1 MKETPIKPHQIRILQ
16 TLLSKRFRER
26 EARLHFVCSF
36 IGRELPSTKNLT
48 EDEFFALAQHL
59 GYKFEM
65 HAYFNTQNKQHAKLL
80 SLCHE
85 LGWCDKANTKYADI
99 TRLGNWFCSS
109 KNPFKKSLQY
119 LTPQE
124 VGKVN
129 NIFQKMNEQRYE
141 KESH

>member
-1 MKETPIKPHQIRILQ
+1 MKKETTIKPHQIRILQ
-16 TLLSKRFRER
+16 TLLGKRFKDR

-59 GYKFEM
+59 GYHFEM
-65 HAYFNTQNKQHAKLL
+65 HAYFNIENKQHAKLL

-85 LGWCDKANTKYADI
+85 LGWRDKVNPKYADI
-99 TRLGNWFCSS
+99 KRLGKWFCSS
-109 KNPFKKSLQY
+109 KNPFKKSLQN
-119 LTPQE
+119 LTLQE

-129 NIFQKMNEQRYE
+129 NIFEKMITQRYE
-141 KESH
+141 RS

>member
-16 TLLSKRFRER
+16 TLLGKRFKDR

-36 IGRELPSTKNLT
+36 IGRELPSTEN
-48 EDEFFALAQHL
+48 EFFALAEHL

-65 HAYFNTQNKQHAKLL
+65 HAYFDAQNKQHAKLL

-85 LGWCDKANTKYADI
+85 LGWRDKVNPKYADI
-99 TRLGNWFCSS
+99 KRLGKWFCSS
-109 KNPFKKSLQY
+109 KNPFKKSLQN

-129 NIFQKMNEQRYE
+129 NIFEKMITQRYE
-141 KESH
+141 RS

>member
-1 MKETPIKPHQIRILQ
+1 MKKETTIKPHQIRILQ
-16 TLLSKRFRER
+16 TLLSKRFSDRET
-26 EARLHFVCSF
+26 RLHFVCSF

-48 EDEFFALAQHL
+48 EDEFFSLAEHL

-65 HAYFNTQNKQHAKLL
+65 HAFFDAQNKQHAKLL

-85 LGWCDKANTKYADI
+85 LGWLDEANPKYADI
-99 TRLGNWFCSS
+99 KRLGKWFCSS

-129 NIFQKMNEQRYE
+129 NIFEKMLIQRYE
-141 KESH
+141 RN

>member
-1 MKETPIKPHQIRILQ
+1 MATTIKPHQIRILQ
-16 TLLSKRFRER
+16 TLLSKRFSDRET
-26 EARLHFVCSF
+26 RLHFVCSF

-48 EDEFFALAQHL
+48 EDEFFNLAEHL
-59 GYKFEM
+59 GYKFEI
-65 HAYFNTQNKQHAKLL
+65 HAFFDAQNKQHAKLL

-85 LGWCDKANTKYADI
+85 LGWRNTANPKYADI
-99 TRLGNWFCSS
+99 TRLGKWFCSS

-129 NIFQKMNEQRYE
+129 NIFEKMLIQRYE
-141 KESH
+141 RS

>member
-1 MKETPIKPHQIRILQ
+1 MKKETTIKPHQIRILQ
-16 TLLSKRFRER
+16 TLLGKRFSDRET
-26 EARLHFVCSF
+26 RLHFVCSF

-48 EDEFFALAQHL
+48 EDEFFSLAEHL

-65 HAYFNTQNKQHAKLL
+65 HAFFDAQNKQHAKLL

-85 LGWCDKANTKYADI
+85 LGWRNTANPKYADI
-99 TRLGNWFCSS
+99 KRLGKWFCSS
-109 KNPFKKSLQY
+109 KNPFKKSLQH

-129 NIFQKMNEQRYE
+129 NIFEKMLIQRYE
-141 KESH
+141 RN

>member
-1 MKETPIKPHQIRILQ
+1 MKKETTIKPHQIRILQ
-16 TLLSKRFRER
+16 TLLSKRFTNR

-48 EDEFFALAQHL
+48 EDEFFTLAEYL

-65 HAYFNTQNKQHAKLL
+65 HAFFDAQNKQHAKLL

-85 LGWCDKANTKYADI
+85 LGWRNTANPKYADI
-99 TRLGNWFCSS
+99 IRLGKWFCSS
-109 KNPFKKSLQY
+109 KNPFKKSLQH

-129 NIFQKMNEQRYE
+129 NIFEKMLIQRYE
-141 KESH
+141 RN

>member
-1 MKETPIKPHQIRILQ
+1 MPTIKPHQIRILQ
-16 TLLSKRFRER
+16 TLLGKRFKDR

-59 GYKFEM
+59 GYHFEM
-65 HAYFNTQNKQHAKLL
+65 HAYFNIENNQHLKLL

-85 LGWCDKANTKYADI
+85 LGWRDTNNPKYADI
-99 TRLGNWFCSS
+99 KRLGKWFCSS
-109 KNPFKKSLQY
+109 KNPFKKSLQN
-119 LTPQE
+119 LTPSE

-129 NIFQKMNEQRYE
+129 NIFEKMLTQRYE
-141 KESH
+141 RS